1 MSFGVIMWN
10 QKMEE
15 KQNYVTWYTDSFI
28 VYMKINDIYIDI
40 AKDVEARFDISSD
53 ELHRPLP
60 KEKRRVIGLMR
71 DWLGE
76 KTMKKFTA
84 LRVKIYSYLN
94 DNNDENKKTKSTKKC
109 VIKRK
114 QI

>member
-1 MSFGVIMWN
+1 
-10 QKMEE
+10 MEE

-40 AKDVEARFDISSD
+40 AKDVEARFHISSD

-71 DWLGE
+71 D
-76 KTMKKFTA
+76 
-84 LRVKIYSYLN
+84 
-94 DNNDENKKTKSTKKC
+94 
-109 VIKRK
+109 
-114 QI
+114 